1 VQQHPRKSSDKQG
14 ANRQNRKIVW
24 KRAHLLQFHSEES
37 KVQPLEQQLS
47 CLMDFFMT
55 GKNSEVDSLLYVD
68 EFRNGAQPYFR
79 RKRAVFLRHFV
90 ATKASLAL
98 LGLIYH

>member
-14 ANRQNRKIVW
+14 AKRQNRKIVW
-24 KRAHLLQFHSEES
+24 KRAHLLRFHSEES

-55 GKNSEVDSLLYVD
+55 GKNCEVDSLLYVD
-68 EFRNGAQPYFR
+68 EFRIGAQPHFDEREPSFYDISLQR
-79 RKRAVFLRHFV
+79 RHR
-90 ATKASLAL
+90 
-98 LGLIYH
+98 